1 MRSSTVCTNFV
12 GRATRKKL
20 GDKWGSYRSLGNSWD
35 LGVGCLRDVAMAKK
49 KGNWDSPGK
58 WRERFT
64 IEKWT
69 DLSEKLKIICL
80 TEQWSGHKDKMPR
93 HLLMNTASWYPLHL
107 SSTLPHSTSP
117 SPFLALSYF
126 CKDFPCITY
135 PYLIDSRGQN
145 DFHLGNSGRQNH
157 CIPPRRGPKCP
168 RCYFSVSLNCS
179 THYYS
184 SKSISTSEFQWQQ
197 KQYSEENGSVQCSSS
212 INQSPQQRGWW
223 CKADIQRTCKT
234 PAKLWLALRKRCS
247 DHKLTE
253 KYHLAPAISLRKEFE
268 TH

>member
-1 MRSSTVCTNFV
+1 
-12 GRATRKKL
+12 
-20 GDKWGSYRSLGNSWD
+20 
-35 LGVGCLRDVAMAKK
+35 
-49 KGNWDSPGK
+49 
-58 WRERFT
+58 
-64 IEKWT
+64 
-69 DLSEKLKIICL
+69 
-80 TEQWSGHKDKMPR
+80 
-93 HLLMNTASWYPLHL
+93 MNTASWYPLHL

-126 CKDFPCITY
+126 CEDFPCITY

-184 SKSISTSEFQWQQ
+184 SKSIPTSEFQWQQ

-223 CKADIQRTCKT
+223 CKLTYRGH
-234 PAKLWLALRKRCS
+234 AKHQQNSGWLWGNDVLITNWQESTIWLLLSLWERNL
-247 DHKLTE
+247 KLTN
-253 KYHLAPAISLRKEFE
+253 KNGTFHIDFTGLGDLQHIF
-268 TH
+268 